1 MTQGSKYSPTSED
14 KLFVVNC
21 VMAGRSFD
29 SISGCLNICVNT
41 FKKHFRYE
49 IQVSLDT
56 LCGNAAK
63 CISEAVEAGNVDAA
77 KFVLSRKAG
86 WSENIKHDGEIIV
99 KPFDVSDCT
108 DEELEKLQKLSN
120 QLSRKNTGSHSES

>member
-1 MTQGSKYSPTSED
+1 MAQGSEYSPTKAD

-21 VMAGRSFD
+21 VMAGRSFGN
-29 SISGCLNICVNT
+29 ISGCLNICVNT

-63 CISEAVEAGNVDAA
+63 CISEAVEAGNIDAA
-77 KFVLSRKAG
+77 KFVLSRKSG
-86 WSENIKHDGEIIV
+86 WVENLKIGGDGDKPIQIKTVAEISAEDKKLIEAMEQ
-99 KPFDVSDCT
+99 C
-108 DEELEKLQKLSN
+108 DE
-120 QLSRKNTGSHSES
+120 